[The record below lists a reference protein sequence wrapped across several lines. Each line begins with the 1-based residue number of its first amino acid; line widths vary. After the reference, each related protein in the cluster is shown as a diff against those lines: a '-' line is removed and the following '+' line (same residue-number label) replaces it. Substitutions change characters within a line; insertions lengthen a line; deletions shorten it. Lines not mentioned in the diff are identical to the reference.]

1 VTTPNTS
8 VPCAA
13 VAELFADADA
23 DADADAARG
32 SGDNRDFVL

>member
-23 DADADAARG
+23 DADAARG